1 MTISDRIKIQSS
13 ETLSEN
19 WGVLKETTFLYRRND
34 GSWQEQ
40 TRETYDRG
48 NGVAVLL
55 YDSARR
61 TVILVKQF
69 RLPAF
74 VNGYD
79 DLLIEVPA
87 GKLDHTDPE
96 AQMRAEIEEETG
108 YRVRDLTR
116 VFEAYMSPGA
126 VTETLFFFVAR
137 YAPSDRV
144 SQGGGHAHEGED
156 IAVLETGFDDALAM
170 IASGAIRDAKTIMLL
185 QYAALNLFRRD
196 GRTD

>member
-1 MTISDRIKIQSS
+1 
-13 ETLSEN
+13 
-19 WGVLKETTFLYRRND
+19 
-34 GSWQEQ
+34 
-40 TRETYDRG
+40 
-48 NGVAVLL
+48 
-55 YDSARR
+55 
-61 TVILVKQF
+61 
-69 RLPAF
+69 
-74 VNGYD
+74 
-79 DLLIEVPA
+79 
-87 GKLDHTDPE
+87 
-96 AQMRAEIEEETG
+96 MRAEIEEETG